1 MEDLPGWMEMKAIC
15 MFGMWPNSFVRILR
29 VKKHGA
35 SGNEMEAWTPTERPG
50 RTQID

>member
-1 MEDLPGWMEMKAIC
+1 MKAIC

-29 VKKHGA
+29 VKKRGG
-35 SGNEMEAWTPTERPG
+35 SGNEMEAWTTMERPG